1 MHTLVCQSCLQPI
14 CIPTQDIHSSLLTMT
29 WRHTSRTLS
38 RMMHKHSLGLLSMCQ
53 VCSNVL
59 YGQMQHK
66 HGLLFSRNQQLSA
79 VSMECVGENSKCSE
93 NAASSCSCLMGFI
106 EKYPDNWKLDDHTA
120 GCRRKVPLKCGNN
133 DSMHTKQDKFYV
145 IDNVKLPDDAHSINA
160 ASAHACELTCLKN
173 CSCIA
178 YSHNGTCWVW
188 YNHLMNLQDN
198 IGGLR
203 DSISIRLDASEL
215 PNSGTKKWWIIIII
229 IGGGGLIVLSFGVTI
244 LYFYRRRQ
252 RYKSGINH
260 DDGALISFKYRDLQ
274 SLTRNFS
281 ERLGAGSFGSVFKG
295 VLLDTATVAVKR
307 LEGFHQGDKQFRTEV
322 STIGN
327 IHHINLIRLL
337 GFCSEGVKRLLVY
350 EYMPNGSLDKHLF
363 GSSCTTLSWKMRYQ
377 IAVGIAKGLAYL
389 HEECRDSIIHC
400 DIKPENILLDASFVP
415 KVADF
420 GLAKLL
426 GRDFSRVLTSM
437 RGTVGYLAPEWISG
451 EAITTK
457 ADVFSYGM
465 VLFEII
471 SGRRNLEHRETSME
485 TFFPMLVARKL
496 LEGEVQGL
504 LAEGLINGV
513 NERELERAC
522 KVACWCV
529 QDSESS
535 RPTMGEVVKI
545 LEGLVDVE
553 MPPVPRYLNIL
564 AEGSRSAKFT
574 FLVNRKRILLREICL
589 L

>member
-14 CIPTQDIHSSLLTMT
+14 CIPTQDIHSSLLTMM

-120 GCRRKVPLKCGNN
+120 GCTRKVPLKCGNN
-133 DSMHTKQDKFYV
+133 GSMQMKQDKFYV
-145 IDNVKLPDDAHSINA
+145 INSVKLPDDAHSIDA
-160 ASAHACELTCLKN
+160 ASVRACELTCLNN

-198 IGGLR
+198 IGGSR
-203 DSISIRLDASEL
+203 DIISIRLDASEL

-244 LYFYRRRQ
+244 LYFSHRRQ
-252 RYKSGINH
+252 RYISGINH
-260 DDGALISFKYRDLQ
+260 GDGALISFKYRDLQ

-295 VLLDTATVAVKR
+295 VLPDATIVAIKK
-307 LEGFHQGDKQFRTEV
+307 LEGFHQGDKQFRADV

-337 GFCSEGVKRLLVY
+337 GFCSKGPMRLLVY
-350 EYMPNGSLDKHLF
+350 EYMPRGSLDKH
-363 GSSCTTLSWKMRYQ
+363 
-377 IAVGIAKGLAYL
+377 
-389 HEECRDSIIHC
+389 
-400 DIKPENILLDASFVP
+400 FV
-415 KVADF
+415 
-420 GLAKLL
+420 
-426 GRDFSRVLTSM
+426 
-437 RGTVGYLAPEWISG
+437 W
-451 EAITTK
+451 
-457 ADVFSYGM
+457 
-465 VLFEII
+465 
-471 SGRRNLEHRETSME
+471 
-485 TFFPMLVARKL
+485 
-496 LEGEVQGL
+496 
-504 LAEGLINGV
+504 
-513 NERELERAC
+513 
-522 KVACWCV
+522 
-529 QDSESS
+529 
-535 RPTMGEVVKI
+535 
-545 LEGLVDVE
+545 
-553 MPPVPRYLNIL
+553 
-564 AEGSRSAKFT
+564 
-574 FLVNRKRILLREICL
+574 
-589 L
+589 